1 MKSSTILRL
10 AVLLPL
16 LSCHNKEFE
25 YDASGMFEATETIIS
40 AEATGRIERLD
51 IHEGDHLATGSVVGY
66 IDTTQLYLKKCQLE
80 ATVKAIENKKPD
92 PEVQLSALKKQ
103 IQKAEFERSRIVSL
117 LKDSAATQKQL
128 DDINSQIAVLNDTFS
143 AQSNTL
149 SKSVSSMNEE
159 ALAYRMQIKQ
169 MEDALK
175 KSRII
180 NPVTGTVLSKYTT
193 ENEMAVSGK
202 ALYKIAD
209 TQHLFL
215 RAYVVSTQLQN
226 LKIGQGATIFVHVSK
241 GDYRSYP
248 AKITWI
254 SDKAEFTPKT
264 IQTKDERQNLV
275 YAVKLGVENTDGLI
289 KIGMYGDVG
298 FK

>member
-1 MKSSTILRL
+1 
-10 AVLLPL
+10 
-16 LSCHNKEFE
+16 
-25 YDASGMFEATETIIS
+25 
-40 AEATGRIERLD
+40 
-51 IHEGDHLATGSVVGY
+51 
-66 IDTTQLYLKKCQLE
+66 
-80 ATVKAIENKKPD
+80 
-92 PEVQLSALKKQ
+92 
-103 IQKAEFERSRIVSL
+103 
-117 LKDSAATQKQL
+117 
-128 DDINSQIAVLNDTFS
+128 
-143 AQSNTL
+143 
-149 SKSVSSMNEE
+149 MNEE